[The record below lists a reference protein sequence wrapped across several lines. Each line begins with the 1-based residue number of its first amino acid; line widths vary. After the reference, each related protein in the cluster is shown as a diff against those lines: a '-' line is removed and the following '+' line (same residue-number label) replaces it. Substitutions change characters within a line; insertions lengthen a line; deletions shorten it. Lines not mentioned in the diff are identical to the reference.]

1 MDTNLIASSISE
13 TWSCVQFEPV
23 TVQARSIAIIAPGP
37 SFRLANFVSLKK
49 HVHIIAVK
57 GAIHGLRRADSWIT
71 VDANRRTRQT
81 MMDPFCRKA
90 GTRYYAAVPED
101 FGQPDARLLWHRAPP
116 EPDIHWLRCISG
128 IGLSYD
134 KSVLHTGN
142 SAFAALGLAFHMGA
156 SRVALFG
163 VDGTQGQYGIGLG
176 RPRGSLAHL
185 PALFSS
191 AATQLNQA
199 GILVKNAGYLPVFD
213 RVSTH
218 EAIAWLNDA

>member
-23 TVQARSIAIIAPGP
+23 TVTAETVAIIAPGP
-37 SFRLANFVSLKK
+37 SFRSANYAWLKP

-57 GAIHGLRRADSWIT
+57 SAIQGLARADSWIT

-81 MMDPFCRKA
+81 MMAINCRRE

-101 FGQPDARLLWHRAPP
+101 FGRKDAGLLWHRAPP
-116 EPDIHWLRCISG
+116 EPDIHWLKRVSG
-128 IGLSYD
+128 IGLSLD
-134 KSVLHTGN
+134 KRVLHTGN

-156 SRVALFG
+156 RKVALFG
-163 VDGTQGQYGIGLG
+163 VDGTQDQYGIGLG

-199 GILVKNAGYLPVFD
+199 GVLVKNAGLLPAFS
-213 RVSTH
+213 RVNPRD
-218 EAIAWLNDA
+218 AIEWLNAV